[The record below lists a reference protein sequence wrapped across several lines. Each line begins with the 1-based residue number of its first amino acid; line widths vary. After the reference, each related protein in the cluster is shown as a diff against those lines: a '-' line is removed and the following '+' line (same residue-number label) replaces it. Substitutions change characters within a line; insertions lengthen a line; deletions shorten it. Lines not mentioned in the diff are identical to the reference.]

1 MHNENLPPEDE
12 KSPDEDRMKEI
23 AKEMIEKEKTRKLI
37 ANWIAAALLWSL
49 LFLLRSCMG

>member
-23 AKEMIEKEKTRKLI
+23 AKEMIEKEETRKLT
-37 ANWIAAALLWSL
+37 ATWIAAALLWGL